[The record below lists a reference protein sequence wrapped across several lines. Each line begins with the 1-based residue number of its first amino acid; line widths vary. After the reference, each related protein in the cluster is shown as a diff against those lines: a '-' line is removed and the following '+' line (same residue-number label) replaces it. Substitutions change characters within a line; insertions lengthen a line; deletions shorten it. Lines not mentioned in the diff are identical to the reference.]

1 MKNLKKVLAL
11 GLALVMILGMFTI
24 ASAAETKKTALD
36 FTDWDEVE
44 HKDAVA
50 LAVDLGII
58 NGKPDGTFDPKGT
71 IDRASWAKLVYFTAT
86 GDDNADA
93 YLGTAT
99 GMKDITGNWAES
111 YINYL
116 VANKYVSGDGLGNY
130 MPNGTV
136 TVAAGLKT
144 MLTVLGYDADDRGYQ
159 NDTAWMG
166 NIMTDAKRNG
176 LMDDVDRSQTAA
188 VELTRENAA
197 QIVYNALQANT
208 VESESRRDNG
218 ESYVVSY
225 TKGAT
230 LGYDVFSILKL
241 TGTVTE
247 VVDGNATFNSLA
259 FDNGDAANNI
269 NVVSGKVK
277 ASAAVVG
284 EEVSVFVKCTG
295 ASFSTQ
301 TGELGNAP
309 TVKELVSTTVAK
321 SAATPAKTFTG
332 GVTIE
337 HIIDEAAAKAADKK
351 GDFVGAPA
359 TDKNDTSLVAYYK
372 NGELQDNPLTSAKRG
387 DVVEVYTNGDG
398 KVTTIKMTEYK
409 VAKVTGAAETKTRD
423 DELQVRVPGV
433 IGWTTAEN
441 VEGYQGLAEDD
452 IVLYYTGA
460 GTTVIEKAEKVTG
473 KVNRRNGSS
482 DAKLT
487 MNGTQYQASGLG
499 LGGDE
504 VDWDGWK
511 VADLKDNE
519 YDFYLDKNGS
529 VCWVVK
535 VSGEVE
541 TAVAYVLDAAWV
553 GGIGG
558 LNNSTYLEAELLFAD
573 DATTEIVRVA
583 KVGDDDAEEADA
595 AAIKGKLIDFSVN
608 AKGNY
613 EIEAKTSA
621 TELTWANGT
630 SDDTADKYPIAS
642 QVKFNGNN
650 VANDKTVFLVEKV
663 ARKANGDADGD
674 AEYFVYTGYKNVPKM
689 NAYSVMGIDKD
700 GVVTYTFI
708 STTGFVGDGNDGLI
722 WIKDPSAID
731 RDDQDRFVY
740 EIVGE
745 DGVETT
751 MALAKEFEANTQ
763 PGFFKVTS
771 VSDEGNTVKAV
782 EADDIKTLASIGNGI
797 VTNDTTSYAYDNS
810 TVCVVIDL
818 EQDAEGEVSF
828 VDAGTFAPSNFT
840 IEKDVT
846 NSDGST
852 SNAPYTYQ
860 VITVGDADAAQDFIY
875 IIRTAVP
882 VVTTPAQGGQG

>member
-24 ASAAETKKTALD
+24 ASAAETKKSALD
-36 FTDWDEVE
+36 FTDWDKVE

-58 NGKPDGTFDPKGT
+58 NGLPDGSFDPQGT

-93 YLGTAT
+93 YLGTNT
-99 GMKDITGNWAES
+99 GMKDIAGNWAES

-116 VANKYVSGDGLGNY
+116 VANKYVSGDGLGNF
-130 MPNGTV
+130 MPTGTV

-159 NDTAWMG
+159 NDQAWMG

-188 VELTRENAA
+188 VNLTRENAA
-197 QIVYNALQANT
+197 QIVYNALQANM

-230 LGYDVFSILKL
+230 LGYDVFGVLKL

-247 VVDGNATFNSLA
+247 VVDGNATFAGLS
-259 FDNGDAANNI
+259 FDNGRAAGNLNI
-269 NVVSGKVK
+269 VSGKVK

-284 EEVSVFVKCTG
+284 EEVSVFVKCTS

-301 TGELGNAP
+301 TGELSNAP

-332 GVTIE
+332 GVTIAD
-337 HIIDEAAAKAADKK
+337 ITTKNNDKK
-351 GDFVGAPA
+351 DDYVGAGA
-359 TDKNDTSLVAYYK
+359 TDEEGASLVAYYK
-372 NGELQDNPLTSAKRG
+372 NGELLNAAPVSAKRG
-387 DVVEVYTNGDG
+387 DIVEVYTNGDG
-398 KVTTIKMTEYK
+398 KVTTIKVTEYK

-583 KVGDDDAEEADA
+583 KVADDDAEEADA
-595 AAIKGKLIDFSVN
+595 ATIKGKLIDFSVN

-613 EIEAKTSA
+613 EIEVKASA

-674 AEYFVYTGYKNVPKM
+674 AEYFVYTGYKAVPKM

-700 GVVTYTFI
+700 GVVTYAFI

-782 EADDIKTLASIGNGI
+782 EAGDIKTLASIGNGI

-840 IEKDVT
+840 IEKAVT